1 MVSGFSTFAFGDG
14 LNSYAQTNLV
24 SDLPG
29 VASHQD
35 ANLVN
40 PWGIVASPTSPFW
53 ISDNGTG
60 LSTLY
65 DGAGATIPLVVSIP
79 PSGGAAPT
87 GIVFNGTGGF
97 AGSHFIFATEG
108 GTIAAWTSGTAAV
121 SMGSSASGS
130 VYKGLALGNNGSGDL
145 LYAANFGLG
154 RVDVFDTNFAATTVP
169 GGFKDANLPAGYAP
183 FNIQNLNGKLYVTYA
198 LQDAAHEDDVAGLGH
213 GFIDVF
219 DFNGNMLEQQE
230 PYPAVVI
237 DRLWN
242 LQQANEA
249 AQAFTVFLFEG
260 PPPPPSPGKSP
271 NLLRWL
277 LDPKALRAKVS
288 NWEEVA
294 RYLVST
300 TYAEILADGGE
311 PKALAFIEEIMAYPD
326 VPASFRKLRFEE
338 RPTPVLTVDY
348 LVGGKALSVFT
359 TIATLG
365 TPQDITLQEVRIEC
379 FFPADERSDALF
391 RSLAAKG

>member
-1 MVSGFSTFAFGDG
+1 MLRRRGASQLALALQSGVSQRHVSFLESGRAKPSREMVV
-14 LNSYAQTNLV
+14 Q
-24 SDLPG
+24 
-29 VASHQD
+29 
-35 ANLVN
+35 
-40 PWGIVASPTSPFW
+40 
-53 ISDNGTG
+53 
-60 LSTLY
+60 LSTAL
-65 DGAGATIPLVVSIP
+65 DVPLRQRNTMLL
-79 PSGGAAPT
+79 AA
-87 GIVFNGTGGF
+87 GF
-97 AGSHFIFATEG
+97 APAYRESN
-108 GTIAAWTSGTAAV
+108 
-121 SMGSSASGS
+121 
-130 VYKGLALGNNGSGDL
+130 LG
-145 LYAANFGLG
+145 
-154 RVDVFDTNFAATTVP
+154 
-169 GGFKDANLPAGYAP
+169 AP
-183 FNIQNLNGKLYVTYA
+183 ELTPVRQA
-198 LQDAAHEDDVAGLGH
+198 
-213 GFIDVF
+213 IDR
-219 DFNGNMLEQQE
+219 MLKQQE

-260 PPPPPSPGKSP
+260 PPPLPPPGKSP
-271 NLLRWL
+271 NILRWL

-338 RPTPVLTVDY
+338 RPQPVLTLDY
-348 LVGGKALSVFT
+348 IVGGRSLSVFT
-359 TIATLG
+359 AIVTLG
-365 TPQDITLQEVRIEC
+365 TPQDVTLQEVRIEC

>member
-1 MVSGFSTFAFGDG
+1 MMSTSPAAASPALAPQPDMFGPMLRTWRRRRGASQLALALQSGVSQRHVSFLESGRARPSREMVVQLSTALDVPLRQRNAMLLAAGFAPA
-14 LNSYAQTNLV
+14 YRETNL
-24 SDLPG
+24 
-29 VASHQD
+29 
-35 ANLVN
+35 
-40 PWGIVASPTSPFW
+40 
-53 ISDNGTG
+53 
-60 LSTLY
+60 
-65 DGAGATIPLVVSIP
+65 
-79 PSGGAAPT
+79 AAP
-87 GIVFNGTGGF
+87 
-97 AGSHFIFATEG
+97 E
-108 GTIAAWTSGTAAV
+108 
-121 SMGSSASGS
+121 
-130 VYKGLALGNNGSGDL
+130 L
-145 LYAANFGLG
+145 LPVRKA
-154 RVDVFDTNFAATTVP
+154 
-169 GGFKDANLPAGYAP
+169 
-183 FNIQNLNGKLYVTYA
+183 
-198 LQDAAHEDDVAGLGH
+198 
-213 GFIDVF
+213 IDH
-219 DFNGNMLEQQE
+219 MLKQQE

-242 LQQANEA
+242 LIQANEA
-249 AQAFTVFLFEG
+249 ATAFTVFLFEG
-260 PPPPPSPGKSP
+260 PPPAPPPGKPP

-277 LDPKALRAKVS
+277 LDPKALRGKIS

-379 FFPADERSDALF
+379 FFPADDRSDALF
-391 RSLAAKG
+391 KSLAAKS